1 MTTIVPAETLEPAR
15 RQALANLVA
24 LARPRLAVLGLIMV
38 VLSYVSARPPVFDAP
53 AFVALAAGAL
63 LALCG
68 ASALNQVIER
78 DADAQMKRTMGRPL
92 PAGRISPLAATAYGL
107 GLTIAGLVILGVG
120 VNGLT
125 ALSAAVGWLVYVAV
139 YTPLKPVT
147 TLATVVGAVP
157 GAVPVLMGWAA
168 ARDSLDLHA
177 WTLFTILFLW
187 QLPHFLA
194 IAWMYRTDYARAG
207 FKVLSTEDPSG
218 DAVSRQ
224 VLNYG
229 LALLPASLLPSI
241 VGLAGHL
248 YFFGAIVLGVA
259 YLACGVAMARERTGI
274 AARRLLKASVYYLP
288 LLFALLAL
296 DQWLG

>member
-1 MTTIVPAETLEPAR
+1 VTTIVPAETLEPAR

-63 LALCG
+63 LTLCG

>member
-1 MTTIVPAETLEPAR
+1 MPVSDPPIDAAR
-15 RQALANLVA
+15 PPLSADLVA

-38 VLSYVSARPPVFDAP
+38 VLSYAAARPP
-53 AFVALAAGAL
+53 AFHAGAFTAL
-63 LALCG
+63 VAGAMLSLCG
-68 ASALNQVIER
+68 ASALNQVMER

-92 PAGRISPLAATAYGL
+92 PAGRMTRRAAAAYGL
-107 GLTIAGLVILGVG
+107 ALTLGGLAILVVG
-120 VNGLT
+120 VNRLT
-125 ALSAAVGWLVYVAV
+125 ALSAALGWLVYVLV

-194 IAWMYRTDYARAG
+194 IAWMYRADYARAG

-218 DAVSRQ
+218 DAVSRH
-224 VLNYG
+224 VVNYG
-229 LALLPASLLPSI
+229 LALLPASMLPSI
-241 VGLAGHL
+241 VGLAGHV
-248 YFFGAIVLGVA
+248 YFFGAVVLGVA
-259 YLACGVAMARERTGI
+259 YLACGVALARERTGI

-296 DQWLG
+296 DQWID

>member
-63 LALCG
+63 LTLCG